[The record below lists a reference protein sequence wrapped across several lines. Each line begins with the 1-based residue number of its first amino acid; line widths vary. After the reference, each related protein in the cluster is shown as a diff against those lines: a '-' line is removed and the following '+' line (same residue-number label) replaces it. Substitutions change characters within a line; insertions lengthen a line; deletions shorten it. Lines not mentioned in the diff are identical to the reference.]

1 MSINYG
7 KQNIDQK
14 DIDSVSDVLKGK
26 YITQGPKVEQF
37 EYVLKTKFGSKHCCA
52 LSSGTS
58 ALHLSA
64 IALGWSKDD
73 IIISTPIT
81 FIASINCIVY
91 VKATPDFVD
100 INSSNFTI
108 DPNKLEDKINK
119 YRLKGKKIK
128 AVIGVDYAGHPADWK
143 ALRYLANKFN
153 FQLINDNCHA
163 MGASYFNDTKYAIKY
178 ADVVVQSYHPVK
190 HITTGEGGAIFTND
204 RIINKKVRS
213 LRSHG
218 IVKKADNKNYGSW
231 YYEMHEIGFNYR
243 ITDMQCALG
252 ISQMKRL
259 NDFVSMRRKI
269 AKQYDNL
276 LGDNKNCIIP
286 KVENHVKHA
295 YHLYPL
301 QGKFEK
307 IKNNK
312 IVFFNKMKDK
322 GIQLQVHYIPV
333 HLQPY
338 YKKKHNFRVGD
349 FPLAENYYKRE
360 FSIPIYPNLKKTKI
374 NKIINEI
381 KKNLI

>member
-14 DIDSVSDVLKGK
+14 DIDSVSDVLKCK
-26 YITQGPKVEQF
+26 YITQGPKIEEF
-37 EYVLKTKFGSKHCCA
+37 ELALKTEFGSKHCCA

-58 ALHLSA
+58 ALHLTA
-64 IALGWSKDD
+64 IALAWNEDD

-81 FIASINCIVY
+81 FLATINCIVY
-91 VKATPDFVD
+91 VKAIPDFVD
-100 INSSNFTI
+100 INLSNFTI
-108 DPNKLEDKINK
+108 DPNMLEDKINK
-119 YRLKGKKIK
+119 YRLKGKNIK

-143 ALRYLANKFN
+143 ALRFLANKYS

-178 ADVVVQSYHPVK
+178 ADVVTQSYHPVK
-190 HITTGEGGAIFTND
+190 QITTGEGGAIFTND
-204 RIINKKVRS
+204 EIIDKKVRS

-218 IVKKADNKNYGSW
+218 IRKKNNNNLGSW
-231 YYEMHEIGFNYR
+231 YYEMHEVGFNYR
-243 ITDMQCALG
+243 ITDMQAALG
-252 ISQMKRL
+252 INQLKRL
-259 NDFVSMRRKI
+259 NDFVSARRKI
-269 AKQYDNL
+269 ALQYDEFFE
-276 LGDNKNCIIP
+276 DNQNCIIP
-286 KVENHVKHA
+286 KVSNNVKHA

-307 IKNNK
+307 IKNSK
-312 IVFFNKMKDK
+312 ITFFNKMKDK

-338 YKKKHNFRVGD
+338 YKKNFKFRDGD
-349 FPLAENYYKRE
+349 FPLSENFYKKE
-360 FSIPIYPNLKKTKI
+360 FSIPIYPGLEKSKI
-374 NKIINEI
+374 TNIVEEI